1 MGIWAGAVREARD
14 QGHAGPEEQQ
24 WLSGP
29 GTGAAAAMTG
39 DVYMGGI
46 SILAN
51 DARKCR
57 QLGAD
62 VARVI
67 IIVLTTCH
75 HHHSK
80 HTDIPV
86 HTSNILSVSSKAQDQ
101 GTKRQIGR
109 TKLAVRVNVPT
120 QVQPLCLF
128 G

>member
-67 IIVLTTCH
+67 IIVLTTRH

-80 HTDIPV
+80 HTHTPV
-86 HTSNILSVSSKAQDQ
+86 HTSNIYRYPARRRIKGPRGRYSGLSSLIV
-101 GTKRQIGR
+101 
-109 TKLAVRVNVPT
+109 
-120 QVQPLCLF
+120 
-128 G
+128 